1 LRGVFCNDRL
11 SKRPI
16 VCDGIVVD
24 QVELLSYQQRP
35 VRHRRERSFAR
46 GGGDCGGERFF
57 MGLVG
62 WKCLSET
69 TSEIDNRLPTI
80 IYADSSY
87 ENDVP
92 EFPHATQR
100 GESVRGFPH
109 DGVVGVEK
117 FS

>member
-1 LRGVFCNDRL
+1 
-11 SKRPI
+11 
-16 VCDGIVVD
+16 
-24 QVELLSYQQRP
+24 
-35 VRHRRERSFAR
+35 
-46 GGGDCGGERFF
+46 
-57 MGLVG
+57 MGLVAR
-62 WKCLSET
+62 KYLSET

-92 EFPHATQR
+92 EFPHATQP